1 MAVEFALL
9 GWENGSP
16 LNVRFGDIYFSRR
29 GALEEV
35 DEVFIGGNR
44 LPERWRGCRSFVVG
58 ETGFGTGLNFF
69 LTVARWLELAPP
81 DAVLHYFTVEK
92 NPLSPDDM
100 RAVAAAW
107 PMLASYVEEL
117 VASLFPLVP
126 GYQRRYLFRGRVILT
141 LGIGEAAT
149 LLNDCAGKVDAWYLD
164 GFAPRKNPDMWDDGV
179 LGGVARLSKSG
190 TTFSTFTAAGDVRR
204 RLTGFGFAV
213 SKVPGYGGK
222 RERLQGAFQGGALP
236 ALSSPPWFATPP
248 PVDSRH
254 AVVIGA
260 GIAGLSVATALA
272 RRGWEVTVLEGRDGP
287 GGGASGGPASIV
299 APKLT
304 GGGQASAQ
312 FLRRSFAFS
321 APWYEQLQA
330 TLGDIGWR
338 RGGLIDCAA
347 PDATDEALEPFLERI
362 DGAEVGQRCGAA
374 IAGSKSPA
382 AFIPSAGWVF
392 SRQLLRALGGGY
404 AAIDLRHGCE
414 VAQLRPAGDAWHA
427 LDSRGN
433 ILAQSDCVILAQGWT
448 PRGLWPGGDLP
459 MRAVG
464 GQLSELSA
472 AGPWRDLKC
481 AVRGEVHVVPL
492 GEGRVVVGAT
502 YVRDEV
508 SDHSSVAGHEANLA
522 GLAGQPFAWEGRLSH
537 VTGGWSST
545 RLASRDYLPVVG
557 PAADAA
563 FFQTAYSDL
572 HHGKAP
578 GGYPPAQ
585 YLPGLYALTALGSHG
600 FVTAPLAAELVADY
614 VTGTPVCV
622 DRADREAIHPA
633 RFMIKRLKRRS
644 ECG

>member
-1 MAVEFALL
+1 MAVEFAQL

-81 DAVLHYFTVEK
+81 EAVLHYFAVEK
-92 NPLSPDDM
+92 YPLSPDDM

-107 PMLASYVEEL
+107 PMLALYVEEL

-141 LGIGEAAT
+141 VGIGEAAT

-179 LGGVARLSKSG
+179 LGGVARLSKPG

-204 RLTGFGFAV
+204 RLTGLGFAV

-222 RERLQGAFQGGALP
+222 RERLQGDFQGGSFPSL
-236 ALSSPPWFATPP
+236 SPPWFATPP
-248 PVDSRH
+248 PVESRR

-260 GIAGLSVATALA
+260 GVAGLSVATALV
-272 RRGWEVTVLEGRDGP
+272 RRGWDVTVLERRDGL

-312 FLRRSFAFS
+312 FVRRGFAFS
-321 APWYEQLQA
+321 APWYERLQA

-338 RGGLIDCAA
+338 RGGLFDFVA
-347 PDATDEALEPFLERI
+347 PDATDAALEPFMERI
-362 DGAEVGQRCGAA
+362 DGSAASQRCGARMV
-374 IAGSKSPA
+374 GSKSPA
-382 AFIPSAGWVF
+382 AFIPSAGWVL
-392 SRQLLRALGGGY
+392 SRQLLRSLGGGF
-404 AAIDLRHGCE
+404 AAIDLRAGGE
-414 VAQLRPAGDAWHA
+414 VVQLRLADDGWHA
-427 LDSRGN
+427 LDGRGSV
-433 ILAQSDCVILAQGWT
+433 LAQSDCVILAEGWT
-448 PRGLWPGGDLP
+448 PRGLWPGDLP
-459 MRAVG
+459 LRTVG
-464 GQLSELSA
+464 GQLTELSA
-472 AGPWRDLKC
+472 DGPWRNLKC
-481 AVRGEVHVVPL
+481 AVRGDVHVVPF

-502 YVRDEV
+502 YVRDQV
-508 SDHSSVAGHEANLA
+508 SEQVSVAGHEANLA
-522 GLAGQPFAWEGRLSH
+522 GLAGQPFAWGGHLSH

-545 RLASRDYLPVVG
+545 RLASPDYLPVVG
-557 PAADAA
+557 PAADAD
-563 FFQTAYSDL
+563 FFQSAYGDL

-578 GGYPPAQ
+578 GGYPQAQ

-622 DRADREAIHPA
+622 DRASREAIHPA

-644 ECG
+644 ESG